1 MGEYKTRRAADTFD
15 AGVRQLFVGN
25 LHFKATDAD
34 FSRRDIFISLEALC
48 ELSSL
53 LTPIKTHQRRERSPG
68 SHYRDRLIVQP
79 LPGLESRHARSL
91 GVRTSDK

>member
-34 FSRRDIFISLEALC
+34 LRALFEQCGTVVEA
-48 ELSSL
+48 
-53 LTPIKTHQRRERSPG
+53 
-68 SHYRDRLIVQP
+68 VV
-79 LPGLESRHARSL
+79 ARW
-91 GVRTSDK
+91 VEP